1 MTNGIITSSFRVF
14 VKCFTFNHA
23 PYIKDAMNGFTM
35 QQTDFPFVCVIVDD
49 ASTDSE
55 PEVIRNYLQ
64 ENFDLEDKSVCRNED
79 SDDYVM
85 TFARH
90 KDNHNCYFAVYFLKY
105 NHYSIKK
112 TKMPYITEWTNTK
125 YIALCEGDDYW
136 IDPFKLQK
144 QYDFLESHSE
154 YGLVYTAFRENRNGV
169 LSEVIKNDFGD
180 DCLREYLS
188 HKRGIIAT
196 ASTMCRAD
204 LYLKR
209 EINSNLPMG
218 DVPLWIQLMHASKAK
233 FLDDVTTVYRILGES
248 ASHSRNFRKKMLFG
262 KSAVQVRRF
271 YAEKYGFP
279 DIAEALYKR
288 EKKSEILI
296 DLYDFHWLKFFLAF
310 PWRYGVSLRNVFG
323 VLKKKTLASLNMC

>member
-1 MTNGIITSSFRVF
+1 MTNEIITSPFGVC

-35 QQTDFPFVCVIVDD
+35 QQTDFPFVCTIVDD
-49 ASTDSE
+49 ASTDDE
-55 PEVIRNYLQ
+55 PEVIRKYLQ
-64 ENFDLEDKSVCRNED
+64 ESFDLEDKSVCRNEE

-85 TFARH
+85 IFARH

-112 TKMPYITEWTNTK
+112 NKMPYITEWTNTK

-136 IDPFKLQK
+136 IDPYKLQK
-144 QYDFLESHSE
+144 QYEFLESHSE

-169 LSEVIKNDFGD
+169 LSEAINNDFGD

-196 ASTMCRAD
+196 ASTMCKAG

-209 EINSNLPMG
+209 EINVNLPMG

-233 FLDDVTTVYRILGES
+233 FLDDVTTVYRILSES
-248 ASHSRNFRKKMLFG
+248 ASHFKDYRKKMAFG
-262 KSAVQVRRF
+262 KSALQVRRV
-271 YAEKYGFP
+271 YAERYGFD
-279 DIAEALYKR
+279 DIAIMLARR
-288 EKKSEILI
+288 EKRTALLM
-296 DLYDFHWLKFFLAF
+296 DLYDLKILNFIMSC
-310 PWRYGVSLRNVFG
+310 PWKYGITFKSIIRIIKMKYHG
-323 VLKKKTLASLNMC
+323 